1 MDTAPAY
8 PVSQSGPSFIIPEAP
23 TDDASPLYRFKQ
35 TFNDHAVK
43 FHLLQDSYNNDTMGH
58 VGSVPRE
65 KANLILDEH
74 TENISSGLHIV
85 EFHGATA
92 TYVSLIF
99 VVVIAVACLICLV
112 CCCYQCKT
120 ISRLTKMLSPLRRQ
134 STTNLNHIEM
144 QATSQLPS
152 YSAVAQEEPKPSAPL
167 ALTHE
172 NDFLSVRMP

>member
-1 MDTAPAY
+1 MDTAPAF
-8 PVSQSGPSFIIPEAP
+8 PVSQSGHNYNLPEAP
-23 TDDASPLYRFKQ
+23 TDIAF
-35 TFNDHAVK
+35 K
-43 FHLLQDSYNNDTMGH
+43 FHLLEDAFNSNNMGH

-99 VVVIAVACLICLV
+99 VVVIAIACLICLV

-144 QATSQLPS
+144 QATSQLPT
-152 YSAVAQEEPKPSAPL
+152 YSAVAQEEPKHAPSAPPERL

-172 NDFLSVRMP
+172 NAFLSVKMP